1 MKNVTITLDAPT
13 LQWARV
19 SAAERGISVSRLVGE
34 MLAEKMS
41 RDRGYEKA
49 MRQFLALRPVM
60 PKNPGEPFLTREEAH
75 DRGDLR

>member
-19 SAAERGISVSRLVGE
+19 SAAERGISVSRLIGE
-34 MLAEKMS
+34 MLAEKMA

-60 PKNPGEPFLTREEAH
+60 PKNPGAPYLTREEAH
-75 DRGDLR
+75 DRDNLR

>member
-1 MKNVTITLDAPT
+1 MKNLTITVDVST

-34 MLAEKMS
+34 MLAEKMA
-41 RDRGYEKA
+41 RGRGYEKA

-60 PKNPGEPFLTREEAH
+60 PKNPGAPFLTREEAH
-75 DRGDLR
+75 DGGNLR